1 MFVQAADAI
10 RLTGLSANQLREWC
24 GRREIL
30 EPDVAPGGPG
40 RHALYGWQTLL
51 VLRVLLVLQ
60 EEFGAEVIAWA
71 KAARGF
77 RKLVDKRSFP
87 SLTSGWVFF
96 ADCNQAA
103 LFESVKRG
111 SPIDAGL
118 LLPLK
123 PHMDVLAM
131 AFAAQGDGQMQLLR
145 PMAVTR

>member
-1 MFVQAADAI
+1 MLVQAADATK
-10 RLTGLSANQLREWC
+10 LTGLSSNQLREWC

-30 EPDVAPGGPG
+30 EPDIAPSGPG

-60 EEFGAEVIAWA
+60 EEFGVEVVAWA
-71 KAARGF
+71 KAARRF

-87 SLTSGWVFF
+87 SLTTAWVFF
-96 ADCNQAA
+96 ADCNQAV
-103 LFESVKRG
+103 LLESIKRG
-111 SPIDAGL
+111 SRVDAGL

-123 PHMDVLAM
+123 PHLDVLAT
-131 AFAAQGDGQMQLLR
+131 AFASQGDSQMQLLR